1 MLLTSDPSL
10 ASTVD
15 DSAFLLT
22 DERMWI
28 APFMDREGIKGGGG
42 LVGGR
47 IIRSIIICMVF
58 QTNRRGIRCHY

>member
-1 MLLTSDPSL
+1 MLLTSNPSL

-28 APFMDREGIKGGGG
+28 APFMDRERVKGGGG
-42 LVGGR
+42 SCGR
-47 IIRSIIICMVF
+47 ENNKKYHHMYGF
-58 QTNRRGIRCHY
+58 PNK